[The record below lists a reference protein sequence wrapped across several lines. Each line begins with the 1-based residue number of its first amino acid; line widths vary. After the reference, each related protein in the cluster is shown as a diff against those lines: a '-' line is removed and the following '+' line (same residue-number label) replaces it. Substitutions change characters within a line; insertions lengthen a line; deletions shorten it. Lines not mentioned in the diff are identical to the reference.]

1 MTYARLPRS
10 HLLLTA
16 ALLWILMAAT
26 VHAALVG
33 GAGYMI
39 TRDRLATLTTGIYAG
54 QANPNFGRL
63 TLLYNHGDHF
73 HPIGAYSL
81 TGPAA
86 SPTVQQTNANNRLP
100 EVSSLQ
106 PPLPLTAGTG
116 LFAGKWVSSGNDALE
131 YGDLRMVA
139 FDVLLDD
146 APGSPEAI
154 LANSSN
160 GRYKA
165 PIAGTRVGLQLV
177 SISTGLNVGDED
189 TLSLLSVGQ
198 TIEISDGATLDFDPV
213 FWVDAGAA
221 PGTYSAALRFVDLGT
236 SGAVLSMGGVF
247 NLDFSAPAPIPLPAA
262 VWLLGGGML
271 PLVLRARRRA

>member
-1 MTYARLPRS
+1 MVA
-10 HLLLTA
+10 
-16 ALLWILMAAT
+16 
-26 VHAALVG
+26 
-33 GAGYMI
+33 
-39 TRDRLATLTTGIYAG
+39 RDRLAVLTSGTHAG

-63 TLLYNHGDHF
+63 TLLCNHGDHF
-73 HPIGAYSL
+73 HPIGAFSL

-106 PPLPLTAGTG
+106 PPLPLTAGAG
-116 LFAGKWVSSGNDALE
+116 LYAGKQVSSGNDALE

-139 FDVLLDD
+139 FDVLLGD

-160 GRYKA
+160 GRYRV

-177 SISTGLNVGDED
+177 SISTGLNVGDAD
-189 TLSLLSVGQ
+189 TLRLLSVGQ
-198 TIEISDGATLDFDPV
+198 TVQISDGGTLDFEPI
-213 FWVDAGAA
+213 FWVDAGATA
-221 PGTYSAALRFVDLGT
+221 GTYSAALRFVDPGT
-236 SGAVLSMGGVF
+236 NGTALSMGGVF
-247 NLDFSAPAPIPLPAA
+247 NLDFAAPVPLPAA
-262 VWLLGGGML
+262 VWLLGGGLL

>member
-1 MTYARLPRS
+1 MTKPRLSRPRM
-10 HLLLTA
+10 LLA
-16 ALLWILMAAT
+16 AVLMWMLMAAAT
-26 VHAALVG
+26 QAAQVG
-33 GAGYMI
+33 GAGYMVG
-39 TRDRLATLTTGIYAG
+39 RDRLETLATGTYAG
-54 QANPNFGRL
+54 RANPNFGRL

-106 PPLPLTAGTG
+106 PPLPLTAGAG
-116 LFAGKWVSSGNDALE
+116 LYAGKNVSTGNDALE

-177 SISTGLNVGDED
+177 SVSAGLNVGDAD
-189 TLSLLSVGQ
+189 TLNLLSVGQ
-198 TIEISDGATLDFDPV
+198 TVEISDGGTLDFEPI
-213 FWVDAGAA
+213 FWVDGGAA
-221 PGTYSAALRFVDLGT
+221 AGTYSAALRFVDLGT

-247 NLDFSAPAPIPLPAA
+247 NLDFSAPAPVPLPAA

-271 PLVLRARRRA
+271 PLVLRAKRRA

>member
-1 MTYARLPRS
+1 MA
-10 HLLLTA
+10 TA
-16 ALLWILMAAT
+16 AQAAP
-26 VHAALVG
+26 VG
-33 GAGYMI
+33 GAGYLI
-39 TRDRLATLTTGIYAG
+39 GRDRLETLATGAYAG

-86 SPTVQQTNANNRLP
+86 SPTVQQTNTNNRLP

-106 PPLPLTAGTG
+106 PPLPLTVGAG
-116 LFAGKWVSSGNDALE
+116 LYAGKQVSSGNDALE

-165 PIAGTRVGLQLV
+165 PIAGARVGLQLV
-177 SISTGLNVGDED
+177 SISAGLNVGDGD
-189 TLSLLSVGQ
+189 TLNLLSVGQ
-198 TIEISDGATLDFDPV
+198 TIEISDGGTLDFEPV

-221 PGTYSAALRFVDLGT
+221 AGTYSAALRLVELGT
-236 SGAVLSMGGVF
+236 SGAVLSRGGVF
-247 NLDFSAPAPIPLPAA
+247 NFDFAAPAPIPLPAA

-271 PLVLRARRRA
+271 PLVLRARRPA